1 MAIANSTGVLDTTI
15 GYVIP
20 VNVGTWGDL
29 GNTAWSSW
37 SSWLNQPADPL
48 VWLTDAVDLGTNT
61 YFNMTT
67 TAVVNGNLTYNIHAS
82 TTGAFAGEEITT
94 TIISGNRGEV
104 QGNLDAFYGRYVMIQ
119 ANIAG
124 TGGLPSLQQ
133 LTFTTQNTN
142 YTLTLDDLDS
152 SQLTANGTG
161 RIIPLGRTV
170 GAVKNM
176 QITPR
181 LGSGGSVY
189 VDTGYIDT
197 DYFESSLSRPVFPT
211 VVSKNRNTPT
221 VQFNNTADEIVDTVF
236 DAHITVLPEQAR
248 LDDNLI
254 VR

>member
-1 MAIANSTGVLDTTI
+1 MALANSTGVLDTTV

-20 VNVGTWGDL
+20 INVGTWGDL

-61 YFNMTT
+61 FFNMTT

-94 TIISGNRGEV
+94 TITSGNRGEV

-124 TGGLPSLQQ
+124 TGGLPSLEQ

-142 YTLTLDDLDS
+142 FTITLDDLDS
-152 SQLTANGTG
+152 STLAANGAG
-161 RIIPLGRTV
+161 RVVPVGRTV
-170 GAVKNM
+170 GAIKNM
-176 QITPR
+176 QVTTR
-181 LGSGGSVY
+181 KSTAGGQY
-189 VDTGYIDT
+189 VDSGYVASG
-197 DYFESSLSRPVFPT
+197 YFQQTSTIVIPNVLG
-211 VVSKNRNTPT
+211 KNRHTPT
-221 VQFNNTADEIVDTVF
+221 VEFNNTDGDGVDVVF